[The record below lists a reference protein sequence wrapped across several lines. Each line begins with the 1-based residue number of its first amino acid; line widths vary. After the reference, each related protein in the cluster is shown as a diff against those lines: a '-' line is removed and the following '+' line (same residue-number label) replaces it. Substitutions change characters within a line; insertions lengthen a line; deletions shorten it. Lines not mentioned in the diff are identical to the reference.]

1 MPIAMLLFI
10 HLTGK
15 GNKMSYMSDL
25 DVQAQD
31 AVRHMVNTKDDSW
44 WRELCTKYPEIF
56 DFTDW
61 EDYEETMAG
70 NL

>member
-1 MPIAMLLFI
+1 
-10 HLTGK
+10 
-15 GNKMSYMSDL
+15 MSYMSDL

-31 AVRHMVNTKDDSW
+31 AVRHMVTQKDDSW
-44 WRELCTKYPEIF
+44 WRQLCTKYPEIF

-61 EDYEETMAG
+61 EDYEEGMAE